1 MVTELDWLLAY
12 WLLLVA
18 AVLVMVSFLWIVYVI
33 VQEVIFQVTKRRYR
47 ANSR

>member
-1 MVTELDWLLAY
+1 MVTELDWLAAY

-18 AVLVMVSFLWIVYVI
+18 AVLVLVSFLWIVYVI